1 MALELNVTRYP
12 FSFVGDSRGGG
23 GSLKGADDGDQL
35 TETWHDALLGYMGN
49 SHAARRQAEEG
60 MRAQG
65 AEAGIAFDYGVK
77 AQWQPV
83 DSQRLLLRAGRFG
96 LQEEF
101 MSNLNHR
108 HFEQRQSASSRATLL
123 DAAEAVGLDRAR
135 ADAFLDTDELADV
148 VWHWY
153 GATIREKKIH
163 SIPLFSF
170 SVPSIDA
177 IGGPFRESGADEA
190 YVVRGSMDTPYFA
203 ELLEVI
209 ARDWRKGKRSY
220 DARANPY
227 RQDEWRRAG
236 AAEGTCTR

>member
-1 MALELNVTRYP
+1 MWRSAQRDAYP

-23 GSLKGADDGDQL
+23 GSLKGAGERRARGDV
-35 TETWHDALLGYMGN
+35 HDALLGYMGN
-49 SHAARRQAEEG
+49 SHWRRQAEDA
-60 MRAQG
+60 RAGRGGRDRLRLRRQ
-65 AEAGIAFDYGVK
+65 

-83 DSQRLLLRAGRFG
+83 DSQRLLLWAGRFG

-123 DAAEAVGLDRAR
+123 DAAEAVGLDRSR

-170 SVPSIDA
+170 SVPSIGT
-177 IGGPFRESGADEA
+177 IGRPFREPGADQA
-190 YVVRGSMDTPYFA
+190 YVVRGSMDTPT
-203 ELLEVI
+203 LPSCS
-209 ARDWRKGKRSY
+209 R
-220 DARANPY
+220 
-227 RQDEWRRAG
+227 
-236 AAEGTCTR
+236 

>member
-1 MALELNVTRYP
+1 MALELNVTRFP

-23 GSLKGADDGDQL
+23 GSLKGADDGAQL

-83 DSQRLLLRAGRFG
+83 DSQRLLLWAGRFG
-96 LQEEF
+96 KQEEF

-123 DAAEAVGLDRAR
+123 DAAEAVGLDRVEQR
-135 ADAFLDTDELADV
+135 GCLLYT
-148 VWHWY
+148 
-153 GATIREKKIH
+153 
-163 SIPLFSF
+163 S
-170 SVPSIDA
+170 PS
-177 IGGPFRESGADEA
+177 P
-190 YVVRGSMDTPYFA
+190 
-203 ELLEVI
+203 
-209 ARDWRKGKRSY
+209 RDS
-220 DARANPY
+220 
-227 RQDEWRRAG
+227 
-236 AAEGTCTR
+236 